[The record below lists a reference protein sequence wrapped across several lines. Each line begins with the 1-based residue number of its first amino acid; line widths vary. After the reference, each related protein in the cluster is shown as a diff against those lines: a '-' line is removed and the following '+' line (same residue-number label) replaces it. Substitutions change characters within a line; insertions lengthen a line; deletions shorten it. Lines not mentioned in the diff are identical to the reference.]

1 MAIGLSQYNVALM
14 HTVNHAFFVWQHR
27 HFHFKY
33 GPDLKNIF
41 NDHIRTSLWSKFNLY
56 LRWERL
62 TRVNSY
68 QNCNNVIE
76 NFYSIYLS
84 DEIFIQEKINKGP
97 NFISFYIKVHHIKNK
112 CRIERIL
119 PSYTNIIVKIVK
131 MLKVGKPV
139 CIALLQELILSLINI
154 LQDLI
159 IIIFNYIKINRNTME
174 FYFTYFFILQY
185 DNLHYKD
192 IIYYIY
198 SSNNKDSINTH
209 NQNIDLFKKE
219 CKNIFKPY
227 LTIDK
232 ILYRLQLLILKWA
245 SLFKPTYKN
254 IDFIRHYIHNRSWI
268 WAKKKHPR
276 VSKDYLYNNY
286 FKKGSYNF
294 SIFNI
299 NKSTVQNINL
309 NINNK
314 YNLNKD
320 NFDPN
325 FKNNKDFFYLTKP
338 DLKFINV
345 KINYELIN
353 TSITNLNSG
362 IYLFWLLDDP
372 SKCYIG
378 SAINLKKRFKAHYNN
393 ALKTNNHKFYNSIKK
408 YGWSNFGF
416 KIIEFVDNKNNLLN
430 REQFWLDKIFNDKK
444 LKENTLNI
452 LQNSNSW
459 LKNKHSN
466 EKINK

>member
-1 MAIGLSQYNVALM
+1 VIE
-14 HTVNHAFFVWQHR
+14 
-27 HFHFKY
+27 
-33 GPDLKNIF
+33 
-41 NDHIRTSLWSKFNLY
+41 KFYSLY
-56 LRWERL
+56 LYW
-62 TRVNSY
+62 
-68 QNCNNVIE
+68 
-76 NFYSIYLS
+76 S

-119 PSYTNIIVKIVK
+119 PSYNKIIVKIVK

-139 CIALLQELILSLINI
+139 CIVLLQELILSLINI
-154 LQDLI
+154 LKDMI
-159 IIIFNYIKINRNTME
+159 IIIFNYININRNTLV

-232 ILYRLQLLILKWA
+232 ILYRLQLFIPKWA

-268 WAKKKHPR
+268 WAKKKHHR
-276 VSKDYLYNNY
+276 VSKDYLYNIY

-299 NKSTVQNINL
+299 KKNTVQNINL
-309 NINNK
+309 NINNN

-320 NFDPN
+320 KFDPN

-345 KINYELIN
+345 KVNYELIN
-353 TSITNLNSG
+353 SSITNLNSG
-362 IYLFWLLDDP
+362 IYLF
-372 SKCYIG
+372 
-378 SAINLKKRFKAHYNN
+378 
-393 ALKTNNHKFYNSIKK
+393 
-408 YGWSNFGF
+408 
-416 KIIEFVDNKNNLLN
+416 
-430 REQFWLDKIFNDKK
+430 
-444 LKENTLNI
+444 
-452 LQNSNSW
+452 
-459 LKNKHSN
+459 
-466 EKINK
+466 